1 VSEGW
6 DDPEVAVELDDDD
19 ELELELDD
27 VDDLEGDDEEDE

>member
-19 ELELELDD
+19 FELDD
-27 VDDLEGDDEEDE
+27 VDDLDGDDGEDE